1 MTEYNATQNTR
12 VLHFLKLLKI
22 FSVILCENDI
32 DFIYRDGCSS
42 VSHIK
47 CSLVTPV
54 SGQMQSDGY

>member
-32 DFIYRDGCSS
+32 DFIYIDGCSS
-42 VSHIK
+42 VSHIN
-47 CSLVTPV
+47 CSLVTPL
-54 SGQMQSDGY
+54 SGQMQSDSY